1 VIICSE
7 STKLGR
13 IGNFTEVAENT
24 ELIGEIKNIDEHN
37 IRRNAENILQQK
49 KTDDGLK
56 MNILFKGLE
65 ERGKFIF
72 KRKVEIIAN
81 VGKRHFLIKFRHDNS
96 PFG

>member
-1 VIICSE
+1 MERLRILMSIISEEMLRTFCSKK
-7 STKLGR
+7 KL
-13 IGNFTEVAENT
+13 
-24 ELIGEIKNIDEHN
+24 
-37 IRRNAENILQQK
+37 RRNAENILQQK

>member
-1 VIICSE
+1 MSIISEEMLRTFCS
-7 STKLGR
+7 K
-13 IGNFTEVAENT
+13 
-24 ELIGEIKNIDEHN
+24 
-37 IRRNAENILQQK
+37 K

-81 VGKRHFLIKFRHDNS
+81 VRKRHFLIKFRHDNS